1 MTQAGLAFRALK
13 LCQIELLACFSPCV
27 GIKTGLLFIH
37 SLFHSPSP
45 SIILHKSM
53 GLCLLN
59 LPLATLPRF
68 RFPQGPGI
76 TIDLSWN
83 PDLASYCVTLDKMF
97 NLTESQ
103 FPCLSN
109 GNNKNNN
116 AYFIESF
123 LKIDQGNTYRAVST
137 MPDMF

>member
-1 MTQAGLAFRALK
+1 
-13 LCQIELLACFSPCV
+13 
-27 GIKTGLLFIH
+27 
-37 SLFHSPSP
+37 
-45 SIILHKSM
+45 M